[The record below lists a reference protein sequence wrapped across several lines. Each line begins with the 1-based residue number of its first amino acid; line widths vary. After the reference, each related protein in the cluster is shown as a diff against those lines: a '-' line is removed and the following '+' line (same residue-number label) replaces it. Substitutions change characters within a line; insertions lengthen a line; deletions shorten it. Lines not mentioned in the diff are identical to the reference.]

1 MTTYAAVTA
10 PPGLVLRQL
19 AAGSARA
26 LGAMAEAARV
36 SERDVPEVLTQRADW
51 AVLRDIGAAL
61 GIPEQKLLGRAFVA
75 VTRSVD
81 GDPDDDKPGYGF
93 VMSSAAPDRARDIVQ
108 QDWDLREFVGNPV
121 ALWAHRYDEPAVGVW
136 RDVAVRDG
144 ALRGTLE
151 PRPVESYPM
160 SLTVAAQ
167 LRAGTLRTVSV
178 GFRPG
183 NVLWRGSTDL
193 KGSELY
199 DERGGLVF
207 MAPALMECS
216 LTPMPMHPDAQ
227 LEAQRAL
234 PLSPAQTIR
243 AAVAETA
250 AHPLAHLFP
259 RPRAGH
265 TPGGPHGR

>member
-1 MTTYAAVTA
+1 MSYAVVSA
-10 PPGLVLRQL
+10 PPGLILRQL
-19 AAGSARA
+19 AHGSARA
-26 LGAMAEAARV
+26 VGVMAEAARV
-36 SERDVPEVLTQRADW
+36 SERDVPEVLTRGADW
-51 AVLRDIGAAL
+51 ATLQTIGDAL
-61 GIPEQKLLGRAFVA
+61 GIPEHKLMGRAFVQVA
-75 VTRSVD
+75 RSD
-81 GDPDDDKPGYGF
+81 DSDDDDKRPGYGF

-108 QDWDLREFVGNPV
+108 QDWDLGEFQRNPV
-121 ALWAHRYDEPAVGVW
+121 ALWAHQYDQPAVGVW

-151 PRPVESYPM
+151 PRPVESYPLSM
-160 SLTVAAQ
+160 TVDAQ

-178 GFRPG
+178 GFRPSQMM
-183 NVLWRGSTDL
+183 WRGSPDL

-199 DERGGLVF
+199 DERGGMVF
-207 MAPALMECS
+207 MAPVLMECS

-227 LEAQRAL
+227 AEAQRAL

-265 TPGGPHGR
+265 IPGGPHGR

>member
-10 PPGLVLRQL
+10 PPGLVLRHL

-26 LGAMAEAARV
+26 LGTMAEAARV

-61 GIPEQKLLGRAFVA
+61 GIPEQRLLGRAFVA
-75 VTRSVD
+75 VTRMDD
-81 GDPDDDKPGYGF
+81 GDDDDEKPGYSF
-93 VMSSAAPDRARDIVQ
+93 VMSSATPDRARDIVQ
-108 QDWDLREFVGNPV
+108 QDWALEEFARNPV

-183 NVLWRGSTDL
+183 KVLWRGSADL

-199 DERGGLVF
+199 DERGGLIF
-207 MAPALMECS
+207 MAPTLMECS
-216 LTPMPMHPDAQ
+216 LTPMPMNPDA
-227 LEAQRAL
+227 LADAQRAL
-234 PLSPAQTIR
+234 PLSPAQTLR
-243 AAVAETA
+243 RAVADTA
-250 AHPLAHLFP
+250 AEITTRTRQPFGWLYEKE
-259 RPRAGH
+259 
-265 TPGGPHGR
+265 

>member
-1 MTTYAAVTA
+1 MSYAVVSA
-10 PPGLVLRQL
+10 PPGLILRQL
-19 AAGSARA
+19 AHGSARA
-26 LGAMAEAARV
+26 LGVMAEAARV
-36 SERDVPEVLTQRADW
+36 SERDIPEVLTRGAEW
-51 AVLRDIGAAL
+51 TVLRDIGAAL
-61 GIPEQKLLGRAFVA
+61 GVAEHKLLGRAFVQ
-75 VTRSVD
+75 VTRSPD

-108 QDWDLREFVGNPV
+108 QDWDLREFQRNPV
-121 ALWAHRYDEPAVGVW
+121 ALWAHQYDQPAVGVW

-183 NVLWRGSTDL
+183 NVLWRGSSDL
-193 KGSELY
+193 KGTELY
-199 DERGGLVF
+199 DERGGLLF
-207 MAPALMECS
+207 MAPVLMECS
-216 LTPMPMHPDAQ
+216 LTPMPMNPEAQ

>member
-10 PPGLVLRQL
+10 PPGLVLRRM
-19 AAGSARA
+19 AADSARH
-26 LGAMAEAARV
+26 LGLMAEVARV
-36 SERDVPEVLTQRADW
+36 SERDVPEVLTRGAEW
-51 AVLRDIGAAL
+51 SVLRDIGAAL
-61 GIPEQKLLGRAFVA
+61 GVAEQRLLGRAFVA

-81 GDPDDDKPGYGF
+81 GDPDDEKPTYRF

-108 QDWDLREFVGNPV
+108 QDWILTEFDPNPV
-121 ALWAHRYDEPAVGVW
+121 AMWAHRYDEPAVGVW

-160 SLTVAAQ
+160 SMTVAAQ

-183 NVLWRGSTDL
+183 NVLWRGSADL

-207 MAPALMECS
+207 MAPTLMECS
-216 LTPMPMHPDAQ
+216 LTPMPMHPEAQ

-234 PLSPAQTIR
+234 PLSPAQTLR
-243 AAVAETA
+243 RAVADAAAEMTRTA
-250 AHPLAHLFP
+250 QPFGWLYQE
-259 RPRAGH
+259 
-265 TPGGPHGR
+265 

>member
-51 AVLRDIGAAL
+51 AVLRDIGHAL

-75 VTRSVD
+75 VTRMDD
-81 GDPDDDKPGYGF
+81 GDDDEKPGYGF
-93 VMSSAAPDRARDIVQ
+93 VMSSADPDRHRDIVQ
-108 QDWDLREFVGNPV
+108 QAWDLKEFVANPV

-183 NVLWRGSTDL
+183 NVLWRGSSDL
-193 KGSELY
+193 KGTELY
-199 DERGGLVF
+199 DERGGLLF
-207 MAPALMECS
+207 MAPVLMECS
-216 LTPMPMHPDAQ
+216 LTPMPMNPDAQ

-234 PLSPAQTIR
+234 PLSPAQTLR
-243 AAVAETA
+243 RAVADA
-250 AHPLAHLFP
+250 AAEMT
-259 RPRAGH
+259 RPPEPFAWLYSKE
-265 TPGGPHGR
+265 

>member
-1 MTTYAAVTA
+1 MTTFAAVSA

-19 AAGSARA
+19 AHGSARA

-36 SERDVPEVLTQRADW
+36 SERDIPEVLTRGADW
-51 AVLRDIGAAL
+51 ATLHTIGDAL
-61 GIPEQKLLGRAFVA
+61 GIPDHRLLGRAFVQVA
-75 VTRSVD
+75 RMD
-81 GDPDDDKPGYGF
+81 GEGDDDDDKPGYGF
-93 VMSSAAPDRARDIVQ
+93 VMSSATPDRARDIVQ
-108 QDWDLREFVGNPV
+108 QDWALEEFQRNPV

-160 SLTVAAQ
+160 SVTVAAQ

-183 NVLWRGSTDL
+183 NVLWRGSNDL

-199 DERGGLVF
+199 DERGGMVF
-207 MAPALMECS
+207 MAPVLMECS
-216 LTPMPMHPDAQ
+216 LTPMPMNPDA
-227 LEAQRAL
+227 LADAQRAL

-250 AHPLAHLFP
+250 HPLAHLFP

-265 TPGGPHGR
+265 IPGGPHGR

>member
-75 VTRSVD
+75 VTRSDD
-81 GDPDDDKPGYGF
+81 GDDDEKPGYGF

-108 QDWDLREFVGNPV
+108 QDWDLREFEQNPV

-151 PRPVESYPM
+151 PRPVESYPL
-160 SLTVAAQ
+160 SLTVDAQ

-178 GFRPG
+178 GFRPATM
-183 NVLWRGSTDL
+183 VWRGSPDL
-193 KGSELY
+193 KGSDLY
-199 DERGGLVF
+199 DERGGMVF
-207 MAPALMECS
+207 MSPVLMECS
-216 LTPMPMHPDAQ
+216 LTPMPMNPDAQ
-227 LEAQRAL
+227 AEAQRAL
-234 PLSPAQTIR
+234 PLSPAQTLR
-243 AAVAETA
+243 RAVADAAAEMTRTA
-250 AHPLAHLFP
+250 QPFGWLYQE
-259 RPRAGH
+259 
-265 TPGGPHGR
+265 

>member
-1 MTTYAAVTA
+1 MTTYAAVSA

-19 AAGSARA
+19 AQGSARA

-36 SERDVPEVLTQRADW
+36 SERDIPEVLTRGADW
-51 AVLRDIGAAL
+51 ATLHTIGDAL
-61 GIPEQKLLGRAFVA
+61 GIPDQRLLGNAFVQVA
-75 VTRSVD
+75 RME
-81 GDPDDDKPGYGF
+81 GDDDDDKPDGYGF

-108 QDWDLREFVGNPV
+108 QDWALEEFQRNPV

-160 SLTVAAQ
+160 SVTVAAQ

-183 NVLWRGSTDL
+183 AMMWRGSPDL

-199 DERGGLVF
+199 DERGGMVY
-207 MAPALMECS
+207 MAPVLMECS
-216 LTPMPMHPDAQ
+216 LTPMPMNPDA
-227 LEAQRAL
+227 LADAQRAL

-250 AHPLAHLFP
+250 HPLAHLFP

-265 TPGGPHGR
+265 IPGGPHGR

>member
-1 MTTYAAVTA
+1 MTTFAAVAA
-10 PPGLVLRQL
+10 PPGLVLRQI
-19 AAGSARA
+19 AAASARH

-36 SERDVPEVLTQRADW
+36 SERDIPEVLTRCAEW
-51 AVLRDIGAAL
+51 SVLRDMGHAVGVA
-61 GIPEQKLLGRAFVA
+61 EHRLLGRAFVVVEREA
-75 VTRSVD
+75 
-81 GDPDDDKPGYGF
+81 GDDDKPDAYGF

-108 QDWDLREFVGNPV
+108 QDWALDEFAANPV

-160 SLTVAAQ
+160 SVTVAAQ

-183 NVLWRGSTDL
+183 NVLWRGSSDL

-199 DERGGLVF
+199 DERGGLVY
-207 MAPALMECS
+207 MAPVLMECS
-216 LTPMPMHPDAQ
+216 LTPMPMNPDAQ
-227 LEAQRAL
+227 AEAQRAL
-234 PLSPAQTIR
+234 PLSPAQTVR

>member
-36 SERDVPEVLTQRADW
+36 SERDVPEVLTRGAEW
-51 AVLRDIGAAL
+51 SVLRDIGAAL
-61 GIPEQKLLGRAFVA
+61 GVAEQRLLGRAFVA
-75 VTRSVD
+75 VSRMDD
-81 GDPDDDKPGYGF
+81 GDDDDDKPGYGF

-108 QDWDLREFVGNPV
+108 QDWDLKEFVANPV

-151 PRPVESYPM
+151 PRPVESYPLSM
-160 SLTVAAQ
+160 TVDVQ

-178 GFRPG
+178 GFRPSKMM
-183 NVLWRGSTDL
+183 WRGSPDL
-193 KGSELY
+193 KGTDLY
-199 DERGGLVF
+199 DDRGGGMVY
-207 MAPALMECS
+207 MGPVLMECS

-234 PLSPAQTIR
+234 PLSPAQTLR
-243 AAVAETA
+243 RAVADAAAEMTRTA
-250 AHPLAHLFP
+250 QPFGWLYQE
-259 RPRAGH
+259 
-265 TPGGPHGR
+265 